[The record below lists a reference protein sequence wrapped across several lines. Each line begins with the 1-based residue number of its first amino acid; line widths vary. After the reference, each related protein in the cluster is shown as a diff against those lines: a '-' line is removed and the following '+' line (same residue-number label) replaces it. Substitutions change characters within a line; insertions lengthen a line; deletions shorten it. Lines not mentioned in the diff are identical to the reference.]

1 VALCHVKV
9 GNRQALYPKNPGL
22 NPLGFFLPG
31 QNKKGAQGQGSRP
44 KGFESERRE
53 KRTVEYK
60 LKIEHVFVS

>member
-31 QNKKGAQGQGSRP
+31 QNKKGAEGQGSRGSSP
-44 KGFESERRE
+44 SGV
-53 KRTVEYK
+53 KRGQ
-60 LKIEHVFVS
+60 LNIN